1 MQLINLTP
9 HPLTLIGQDGAVLLT
24 QAPDGPM
31 ARCAEDRRELGAVT
45 LQDGASVPLRSVGF
59 GAVTGLPA
67 PRDGVLYVVSRATAE
82 AATGRDDVVYPDEQ
96 VRDDDGR
103 IIGCRALARA
113 HK

>member
-9 HPLTLIGQDGAVLLT
+9 HPLTLIAKDGTVLLN
-24 QAPDGPM
+24 QPPDGPM
-31 ARCAEDRRELGAVT
+31 ARCVEDRRELGTVT
-45 LQDGASVPLRSVGF
+45 LPGGASVPLRSVGF

-82 AATGRDDVVYPDEQ
+82 AANGRADVVYPDEQ
-96 VRDDDGR
+96 VRDAKGN
-103 IIGCRALARA
+103 IIGCRAPARA